1 MKTMNLLVLAAV
13 AGTIGVSTADAKQL
27 IFRRIPVNPSLSE
40 YCSNNANPFWIGNNP
55 SAVEIYGDRVVVG
68 GWNSSGVPG
77 PIGATVI
84 KSAWTF
90 GDPAP
95 APYYTRSDTDVTTAD
110 KPSWPNG
117 RQYTGFNFSPAA
129 AAPSAN
135 SLTNAN
141 LIMFADGSSATP
153 ADQFQSYAFID
164 SSVSLAFI
172 GTAPGANVRGN
183 AGAWDLGFDGN
194 GFTAPDNEA
203 VPAAVAALS
212 FSGSAY
218 WGLKPSTT
226 ISGDLALDR
235 FTPAFG
241 NAIGGSGD
249 FRINSTSGSLYRS
262 LDVDRDLA
270 VARAGTAIYLSKRI
284 GSNVWATTSNVGGSG
299 DTLAFSSLHSV
310 RILSG
315 AAGQTKRV
323 IVYNDQNAGTTNFAS
338 VIKLID
344 EDGAA
349 KSALWQN
356 FDGTP
361 FTLPAGSTPNGTEI
375 TAIGTAWSFGW
386 DGVYKRLALTNFAN
400 RALLVFHA
408 TTDCP
413 ADLNDDGFVDD
424 TDFVIFAGAYN
435 DLLSAG
441 GPFGVGDF
449 NGDAATDD
457 TDFVT
462 FAGAYNDLLCPEP
475 TN

>member
-1 MKTMNLLVLAAV
+1 MKTMNLLVLATV
-13 AGTIGVSTADAKQL
+13 AGTIGVSAADAKQL

-40 YCSNNANPFWIGNNP
+40 YTSSNVNPFWIGNNP

-68 GWNSSGVPG
+68 GWNSSGVAG

-84 KSAWTF
+84 KSLWTVN
-90 GDPAP
+90 DPAP
-95 APYYTRSDTDVTTAD
+95 APFYTRTDTDVTTAD

-141 LIMFADGSSATP
+141 LIMFADGGGATP

-164 SSVSLAFI
+164 SSTSLAFI
-172 GTAPGANVRGN
+172 GSAPGANVRGN
-183 AGAWDLGFDGN
+183 AGAWDLGYDGN
-194 GFTAPDNEA
+194 GFVAPDSEV

-235 FTPAFG
+235 FTPAFS
-241 NAIGGSGD
+241 NAIGGFGD

-262 LDVDRDLA
+262 LDVDRDIA
-270 VARAGTAIYLSKRI
+270 VARAGTAIYLSKRN

-299 DTLAFSSLHSV
+299 DTLAFSSLHSI

-315 AAGQTKRV
+315 AAGQAKRV
-323 IVYNDQNAGTTNFAS
+323 FIYNDQNAGTTDFAQ
-338 VIKLID
+338 VIKLAN

-349 KSALWQN
+349 VTAQWQN

-361 FTLPAGSTPNGTEI
+361 FTLPAGSTPNPQEI
-375 TAIGTAWSFGW
+375 TAMGTAWSFGW

-400 RALLVFHA
+400 RALLVFHV

-413 ADLNDDGFVDD
+413 ADLNDDGVVDD
-424 TDFVIFAGAYN
+424 VDFVLFAGAYN
-435 DLLSAG
+435 ELLSAG
-441 GPFGVGDF
+441 GPFGLGDF

-457 TDFVT
+457 TDFVA
-462 FAGAYNDLLCPEP
+462 FASAYNDLLCPEP